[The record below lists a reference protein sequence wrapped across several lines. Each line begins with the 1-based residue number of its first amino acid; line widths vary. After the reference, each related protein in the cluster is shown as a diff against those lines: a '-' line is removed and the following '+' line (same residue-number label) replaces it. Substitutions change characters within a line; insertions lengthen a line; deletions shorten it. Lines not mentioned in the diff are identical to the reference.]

1 MHFSTLS
8 DFIAMGGHGFYVW
21 SSYGI
26 TLLLL
31 LTLTIVSVTKRKSL
45 LKNIA
50 KRNLHEQKLKQ
61 LRKDKQ
67 KNESQT

>member
-21 SSYGI
+21 SSYAV

-31 LTLTIVSVTKRKSL
+31 LTLTIVSVTKHKSL
-45 LKNIA
+45 LKHIA